1 VYSDKYKSRL
11 KPEFDLLWESVKG
24 SLKPRDRIRM
34 WNEHLRSNWERE
46 LPEVRES
53 VVKET
58 EAENERALGEWKK
71 KATFTGLAEDLE
83 Q

>member
-24 SLKPRDRIRM
+24 SLKPRDQIRM

-46 LPEVRES
+46 PPDVS
-53 VVKET
+53 IMKET

-71 KATFTGLAEDLE
+71 KATFTGSAEDLE

>member
-1 VYSDKYKSRL
+1 MYKLRL

-24 SLKPRDRIRM
+24 SLKPQDQICM

-46 LPEVRES
+46 PPDVRES
-53 VVKET
+53 IMKET

-71 KATFTGLAEDLE
+71 KATFTPSAEDLE